1 MVRKKNMPIADQIL
15 DTEKEIEVA
24 EQKLKELKDK
34 RKGLL
39 EQKKQEDLEEIY
51 RLMKE
56 SGTSVDEL
64 KQILSK

>member
-39 EQKKQEDLEEIY
+39 ERKKREDLEEIY

>member
-56 SGTSVDEL
+56 SGTSVDDL
-64 KQILSK
+64 KEILSK

>member
-24 EQKLKELKDK
+24 EQKFKELKDK

-39 EQKKQEDLEEIY
+39 ERKKREDLEEIY

>member
-39 EQKKQEDLEEIY
+39 ERKKREDLEEIY
-51 RLMKE
+51 CLMKE
-56 SGTSVDEL
+56 SGTSVDDL
-64 KQILSK
+64 KEILSK